1 MSDLRP
7 RGIPFEI
14 NGVERRLLFTLN
26 AIDRIQ
32 EKYKK
37 TLSEVLDMMLEGNLS
52 DHVLRDVLLILL
64 EDEREREKY
73 KDPDSHIEQLTE
85 KELGWF
91 LSMDN
96 QYDIMKLVF
105 RAYGIS
111 IPETD
116 ENDPNQQSGQQSS

>member
-7 RGIPFEI
+7 RGIPIEI
-14 NGVERRLLFTLN
+14 NGVERKILFTLN
-26 AIDRIQ
+26 AIDMIQ

-73 KDPDSHIEQLTE
+73 KDPDINIEQLTV

-91 LSMDN
+91 LSIDN
-96 QYDIMKLVF
+96 QYDVMKLIF

-111 IPETD
+111 IPEPEED
-116 ENDPNQQSGQQSS
+116 DPNQESGQQSN